1 MFWVTFKLFQRHQC
15 SAIKDSDFKEFSLQ
29 MQWVWRVLLKGQWII
44 RNLEMW
50 SLDSTFNLFVF
61 DQSTRV
67 MYSICVVHSHLAA
80 QSVSWILICKV
91 CQVNVAGPIIQACTI
106 VEIFHTMFVC
116 VQWFWKNSSLE
127 VVFSATQWFTKLYF
141 GFLSVNFV

>member
-50 SLDSTFNLFVF
+50 SLESTFNLFVF

-106 VEIFHTMFVC
+106 
-116 VQWFWKNSSLE
+116 WKNSSLE

-141 GFLSVNFV
+141 WFLSVNFV